1 MAIAVGRG
9 HGAGVFEK
17 CGFYKF
23 VLCECVWVLFA
34 GFSEAGLRIL
44 CIFFCVFFVC
54 YVVFAHEFVCLCEV
68 FCVNMYIYV
77 CLCNKVGDPYQE
89 ILAKVFTY
97 ILCPLHPSGW
107 SKGGADGRWSK

>member
-34 GFSEAGLRIL
+34 GFSEAGICAFMDYAFYVFL
-44 CIFFCVFFVC
+44 CH
-54 YVVFAHEFVCLCEV
+54 VVFAHEFVYLCEGV
-68 FCVNMYIYV
+68 FVNMCV
-77 CLCNKVGDPYQE
+77 CV
-89 ILAKVFTY
+89 
-97 ILCPLHPSGW
+97 
-107 SKGGADGRWSK
+107 